1 MLHKTRGIVFR
12 FTKYA
17 ESSIIVTIFTEQFGL
32 QTYIV
37 NSARSKSGKG
47 KIALYQPLTL
57 LELVVYH
64 KENANVLRIKE
75 VKCFH
80 PYQTITNDFRKSTIA
95 LFLNEIVNRA
105 VKEQSHTQELSSFLF
120 DSFIALDS
128 LQKNIENFHLIFL
141 IRLSRYLGFGAHQP
155 GEILTPFFKDDK
167 EENILTQLLTAEY
180 NTIILITQIQRR
192 NLLDVLLRFYTLHID
207 SFGEIKSLAV
217 VRELIS

>member
-1 MLHKTRGIVFR
+1 VLHKTRGIVFR

-64 KENANVLRIKE
+64 KENANILRIKE

-80 PYQTITNDFRKSTIA
+80 PYQTLTSDFRKSTIA
-95 LFLNEIVNRA
+95 LFLNEIVNKA
-105 VKEQSHTQELSSFLF
+105 VKEQSHTQELGDFLF
-120 DSFIALDS
+120 DSFIVLDG
-128 LQKNIENFHLIFL
+128 LENNVENFHLLFL
-141 IRLSRYLGFGAHQP
+141 IQLSRHLGFGAHQP
-155 GEILTPFFKDDK
+155 GEILTPFFNDDK
-167 EENILTQLLTAEY
+167 EESILNQLLKADY
-180 NTIILITQIQRR
+180 NTTIAMNQLQRR
-192 NLLDVLLRFYTLHID
+192 NLLDVLLRFYTLHIE

-217 VRELIS
+217 VRELIN

>member
-64 KENANVLRIKE
+64 KENANILRIKE

-80 PYQTITNDFRKSTIA
+80 PYQTLTSDFRKSTIA
-95 LFLNEIVNRA
+95 LFLNEVVNKA
-105 VKEQSHTQELSSFLF
+105 VKEQSHTQELGNFLF
-120 DSFIALDS
+120 NSLIALDS
-128 LQKNIENFHLIFL
+128 LQSNIENFHLIFL
-141 IRLSRYLGFGAHQP
+141 IQLSRYLGFGAHKP

-167 EENILTQLLTAEY
+167 EENILNQLLTADY
-180 NTIILITQIQRR
+180 DMIILITQIQRR

-207 SFGEIKSLAV
+207 GFGEIKSLAV
-217 VRELIS
+217 VRELIN

>member
-64 KENANVLRIKE
+64 KENANILRIKE

-80 PYQTITNDFRKSTIA
+80 PYQTLTSDFRKSTIA
-95 LFLNEIVNRA
+95 LFLNEIINRA
-105 VKEQSHTQELSSFLF
+105 VKEQSHTRELSNFLF
-120 DSFIALDS
+120 DSFMVLDR
-128 LQKNIENFHLIFL
+128 LVQNIENFHLVFL
-141 IRLSRYLGFGAHQP
+141 IQLSRHLGFGAYQP
-155 GEILTPFFKDDK
+155 GEILTPFFNDDQ
-167 EENILTQLLTAEY
+167 EEKILNQLLTVDY
-180 NTIILITQIQRR
+180 TTPVLMNQLHRR
-192 NLLDVLLRFYTLHID
+192 NLLDLLLRFYTLHIEG
-207 SFGEIKSLAV
+207 FGEIKSLAV
-217 VRELIS
+217 VRELIN